1 MFKQYK
7 HPNDV
12 KKLKN
17 QFKLVSLTHSSS
29 DEGWHN
35 ILHYHDFI
43 EIIYCL
49 SGSGYLKTDIG
60 KERLYKHRILII
72 NKFIEH
78 TEFVDEGKELEYL
91 VIAVK
96 GPNLTQAHQDIN
108 TLFSYQDYELIFYR
122 IVKDL
127 LFEMY
132 HSSSGSQRIIEHL
145 VQIFLLKLVT
155 QSSLKL
161 EEIEI
166 KSQSLAVANA
176 KKYIDDHYSQTITL
190 DKLASLTYISRYHL
204 SHLFKLETG
213 LTVIEYLHSVRT
225 NRAITLLLTTN
236 MSIAQIAFS
245 TGFNS
250 ASYFSKQ
257 FKAKTGLSPNQYRKS
272 QRTK

>member
-7 HPNDV
+7 HPVDV
-12 KKLKN
+12 NTLKN
-17 QFKLVSLTHSSS
+17 QFDLVSLTHSSS
-29 DEGWHN
+29 DEGWYN

-49 SGSGYLKTDIG
+49 SGSGYLQTAIG
-60 KERLYKHRILII
+60 KERLYKHRTLII

-96 GPNLTQAHQDIN
+96 GPNLTQAQEEIN
-108 TLFSYQDYELIFYR
+108 MLFSYHDYEFIFYR
-122 IVKDL
+122 LVKDL
-127 LFEMY
+127 LHEIY
-132 HSSSGSQRIIEHL
+132 HTSLHSEAIIEHL
-145 VQIFLLKLVT
+145 VQIFLLKLVS
-155 QSSLKL
+155 QSSLNL
-161 EEIEI
+161 EDIDI

-190 DKLASLTYISRYHL
+190 DKLASLSYISRYHL
-204 SHLFKLETG
+204 SHLFKVETG
-213 LTVIEYLHSVRT
+213 LTVIEYLQSVRF
-225 NRAITLLLTTN
+225 NHAITLLLTTN

-250 ASYFSKQ
+250 SSYFSKQ
-257 FKAKTGLSPNQYRKS
+257 FKAKLGLSPHQYRKS
-272 QRTK
+272 KHSK